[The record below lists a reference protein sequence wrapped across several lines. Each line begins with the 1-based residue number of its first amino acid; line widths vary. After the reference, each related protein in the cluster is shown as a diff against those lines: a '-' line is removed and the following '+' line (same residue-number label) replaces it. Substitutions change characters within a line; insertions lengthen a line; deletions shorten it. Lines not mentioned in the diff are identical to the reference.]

1 MATKPKPKPIVVA
14 TDGSTAADHAV
25 RYAAALAKR
34 RGTELVLL
42 HIVSFKKV
50 GYWGFIDSHFKKEL
64 RVASDKVLDTAEAT
78 AKEYGVTCRRMIREA
93 ERYPHQAI
101 VDAVEEMKDVWVLV
115 VGDKGED
122 LEARHALGS
131 TTNGVLHEL
140 SKRQLPVPVLVVPSV
155 ADVELTI

>member
-1 MATKPKPKPIVVA
+1 MAADPKPILVA
-14 TDGSTAADHAV
+14 TDGSAAADHAV

-34 RGTELVLL
+34 RGTELVVL

-50 GYWGFIDSHFKKEL
+50 SHWGFIDAHFKKEL
-64 RVASDKVLDTAEAT
+64 HQAADKILDAAEAVV
-78 AKEYGVTCRRMIREA
+78 KEYDVACRRLVREA
-93 ERYPHQAI
+93 ETYPHMAI
-101 VDAVEEMKDVWVLV
+101 ADALEEMKDVWVLI

-131 TTNGVLHEL
+131 TTNGILHQL
-140 SKRQLPVPVLVVPSV
+140 SKRSLAVPILVVPSV

>member
-1 MATKPKPKPIVVA
+1 MASDPKPIVVA
-14 TDGSTAADHAV
+14 TDGSKAAEHAV

-34 RGTELVLL
+34 RGTELLLL
-42 HIVSFKKV
+42 HIISFKKV
-50 GYWGFIDSHFKKEL
+50 SHWGFIDSHFKKEL
-64 RVASDKVLDTAEAT
+64 GVAADKVLDASEAV
-78 AKEYGVTCRRMIREA
+78 ADEYGVSHRRLIREA
-93 ERYPHQAI
+93 EKFPHLAI
-101 VDAVEEMKDVWVLV
+101 ADVLAELKDVWVLV

-140 SKRQLPVPVLVVPSV
+140 SKRQLAVPVLVVPSV